1 MRGWL
6 VQRKSKAGVI
16 SGRLATQLV
25 VVAALVVFLTSYALL
40 KSDGTQP
47 AASTWNPDVVP
58 VLVDKIMKAPVSM
71 EQDDPRLIQR
81 IRSMYLYPPSSE
93 SYNLAS
99 ENDDPSMGQSKQIRE
114 ILGDQNGGFFIECGA
129 LDGETRSNTLIFE
142 KRFGW
147 KGVLVEGDPKNFDLM
162 RKKNRKAWS
171 VNGCLSTFP
180 YPNTVM
186 FQQHFNVGK
195 ISKLEKGKHQSGYVE
210 VQCLPIYSILLALNT
225 TTVDYFSLDVEGA
238 ELDVL
243 STIPWEKVNIKTLS
257 VEFYHGGKGKGKE
270 DINKYM
276 ISKGYS
282 IYSEVTNPRAL
293 ANDVI
298 YAKTDF
304 LEAKKKN
311 TGANA

>member
-1 MRGWL
+1 M
-6 VQRKSKAGVI
+6 AGVI

-47 AASTWNPDVVP
+47 AAVRHIESESLKTASTWNPDVVP

-225 TTVDYFSLDVEGA
+225 TTVDYFSLDVRG
-238 ELDVL
+238 L
-243 STIPWEKVNIKTLS
+243 SSMCFQLFHGRKSILKHFLLNSIMEAKV
-257 VEFYHGGKGKGKE
+257 KGKRIL
-270 DINKYM
+270 IN
-276 ISKGYS
+276 
-282 IYSEVTNPRAL
+282 T
-293 ANDVI
+293 
-298 YAKTDF
+298 
-304 LEAKKKN
+304 
-311 TGANA
+311 